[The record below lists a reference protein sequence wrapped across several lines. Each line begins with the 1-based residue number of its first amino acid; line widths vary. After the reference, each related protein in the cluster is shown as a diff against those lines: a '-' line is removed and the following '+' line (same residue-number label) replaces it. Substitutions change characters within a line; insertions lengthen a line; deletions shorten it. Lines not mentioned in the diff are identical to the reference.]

1 MTKIFAHRGSKGTHP
16 ENTIVSFKEAIRVG
30 SDGIEIDVH
39 LSKDKELIV
48 IHDEKLDRT
57 TNGKGYIK
65 DRTLEEIKRLDAGSW
80 FSEDYKE
87 EKVPVIQDVINL
99 LNDLDYRGILNIEIK
114 TDNFKYK
121 GIEKRLAHVLRNQEL
136 KFTYLYSS
144 FNIKSLE
151 KMWLYDRKVA
161 KVWLVKGISNKNK
174 ELARLEKN
182 KLLDG
187 INPNIKKI
195 KGKEEFLNSF
205 SKNIRAWTVNDVED
219 MKYCFSKN
227 IEGIITDYPGK
238 AIKIREDFENR
249 K

>member
-1 MTKIFAHRGSKGTHP
+1 MKKTK
-16 ENTIVSFKEAIRVG
+16 
-30 SDGIEIDVH
+30 
-39 LSKDKELIV
+39 
-48 IHDEKLDRT
+48 
-57 TNGKGYIK
+57 
-65 DRTLEEIKRLDAGSW
+65 
-80 FSEDYKE
+80 
-87 EKVPVIQDVINL
+87 
-99 LNDLDYRGILNIEIK
+99 IK